1 MKHNKLT
8 AYSLMASSFLFAK
21 NDLMAEIVYTDIVP
35 DIVLENDDDLDLDID
50 LNGINDFR
58 FFLDSG
64 LFGVLGGYYGSYSYS
79 SILNEVQNMRALCFG
94 DNAMV
99 TQYFTSTSKGTI
111 YFFASLD
118 PLASNVMINEDAFN
132 LVDASQI
139 HIARKQRTVSATSY
153 EPLGDWLYSN
163 WSNPWNYNL
172 LHGED
177 RFAGI
182 QFYDENDCLHYGW
195 IRCAVVDSNE
205 QLVIKDY
212 AFETFCGWGIETADT
227 SGGHVAIN
235 ENNLPGVN
243 IYCTQSNIII
253 DLDQSNENTTLNI
266 YDITGKLIYAG
277 NIETSHAQIPFNHK
291 GNYLVVINQQGKK
304 LVKKIVMI

>member
-1 MKHNKLT
+1 MKHEKLA
-8 AYSLMASSFLFAK
+8 AYSIMAGSFLFAK
-21 NDLMAEIVYTDIVP
+21 NDLVAEIIYTDIVP

-64 LFGVLGGYYGSYSYS
+64 RFAVWGGFYSSYSFS
-79 SILNEVQNMRALCFG
+79 SILSSVQNIRALCF
-94 DNAMV
+94 DNNAMV

-118 PLASNVMINEDAFN
+118 PLTSNVMINEDAFN
-132 LVDASQI
+132 LIDAGQI

-153 EPLGDWLYSN
+153 EPLGDWVYSN

-177 RFAGI
+177 RYAGI

-195 IRCAVVDSNE
+195 IRCAVVDSSE
-205 QLVIKDY
+205 QLVIKDFAY
-212 AFETFCGWGIETADT
+212 ETFCDWGIETGVT
-227 SGGHVAIN
+227 SGGHITIS
-235 ENNLPGVN
+235 ENNLSGAN
-243 IYCTQSNIII
+243 IYCNSTNIII
-253 DLDQSNENTTLNI
+253 DLAQLNENTSLHI
-266 YDITGKLIYAG
+266 YDISGKLIYTG
-277 NIETSHAQIPFNHK
+277 NIETLHTQIPLNQN
-291 GNYLVVINQQGKK
+291 GNYVVVINQQGKK
-304 LVKKIVMI
+304 LVKKVVMI

>member
-1 MKHNKLT
+1 MFCGYKEKIFKSNGKFYKKKNVKSNSEHTCQPVNFESNCKLSKMQKEFIIQISNNK
-8 AYSLMASSFLFAK
+8 APSSK
-21 NDLMAEIVYTDIVP
+21 NLATFKETW
-35 DIVLENDDDLDLDID
+35 EK
-50 LNGINDFR
+50 
-58 FFLDSG
+58 
-64 LFGVLGGYYGSYSYS
+64 
-79 SILNEVQNMRALCFG
+79 LNEVQNMRALCFG

-235 ENNLPGVN
+235 ENNLPGVT
-243 IYCTQSNIII
+243 IYCNQSNIII
-253 DLDQSNENTTLNI
+253 DLTQLNENTSLNI
-266 YDITGKLIYAG
+266 YDITGKLIYVG
-277 NIETSHAQIPFNHK
+277 NLESLHTQIPFNHK